1 MRPGTKDRTFYKIN
15 NGFYTKILPGWIV
28 SPRSFASFKQAL
40 KADDQNKNN

>member
-15 NGFYTKILPGWIV
+15 NGFYTKILPGRVV

-40 KADDQNKNN
+40 KVNDQNKK